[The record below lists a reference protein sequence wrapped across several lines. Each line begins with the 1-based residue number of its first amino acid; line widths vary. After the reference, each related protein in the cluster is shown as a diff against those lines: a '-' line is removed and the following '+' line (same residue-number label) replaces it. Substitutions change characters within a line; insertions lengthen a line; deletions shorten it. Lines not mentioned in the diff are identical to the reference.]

1 MNIFVTKH
9 FFSILLLSIILFVL
23 GEATLTYGMFY
34 NIISFVYVLLSCH
47 IRVQSEST
55 LCNYLTAK
63 KLRLLCVFM
72 VSNTQDCPI

>member
-1 MNIFVTKH
+1 M
-9 FFSILLLSIILFVL
+9 LFVL

-63 KLRLLCVFM
+63 KLGLLFFYGVTYARLSHLA
-72 VSNTQDCPI
+72 SLTK